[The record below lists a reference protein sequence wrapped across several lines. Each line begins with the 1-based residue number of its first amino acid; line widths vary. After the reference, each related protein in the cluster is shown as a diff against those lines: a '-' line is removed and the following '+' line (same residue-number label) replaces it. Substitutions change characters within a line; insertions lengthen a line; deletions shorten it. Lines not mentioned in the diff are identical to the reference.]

1 MHNEF
6 INVNNFNF
14 ICRKIY
20 QKNVESQKA
29 GVLANFKVKICTYK
43 VKQKLITN

>member
-6 INVNNFNF
+6 INVNNFNC

-29 GVLANFKVKICTYK
+29 GVLE
-43 VKQKLITN
+43 KLYSKNMFM